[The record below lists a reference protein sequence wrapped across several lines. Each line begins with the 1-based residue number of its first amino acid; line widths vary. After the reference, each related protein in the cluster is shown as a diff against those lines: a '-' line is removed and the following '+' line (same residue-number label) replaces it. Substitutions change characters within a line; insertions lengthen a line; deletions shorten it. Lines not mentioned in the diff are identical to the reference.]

1 MNQNPL
7 EQLHQ
12 LAKTME
18 NKLEKVA
25 NKLSQLPKTPQA
37 GDIFRIDNQNT
48 LGLLQW
54 VLLYSQSKQWFIVP
68 ADDNPIAG
76 STDIAIS
83 EKALC
88 GPLTLRCSQG
98 IWIAE
103 TNLNLNLRVG
113 VLENWHLYRAIDKT
127 KQVFEG
133 KIQSTVW
140 QRETEADP
148 EYDEWMEQVIQERQ
162 ALKQHK
168 KTLVNLKKWFQNDFV
183 DSIKTGWQE
192 LNKIPI
198 NVAFMPVRTM
208 AIKRAKLIN
217 LGKYYTVVLVLD
229 IRKFDNQNTEV
240 IFWLC
245 AAGEQTTLPKN
256 LKFALLDR
264 SSGID
269 REKTANGTEKY
280 LNIKW
285 SFSVKEEFCIAIQLD
300 DVSFT
305 ESFML

>member
-18 NKLEKVA
+18 KKLEKVA

-48 LGLLQW
+48 TGLLQW

-68 ADDNPIAG
+68 ADDNPMTG
-76 STDIAIS
+76 TTDIAIS

-88 GPLTLRCSQG
+88 GPMTLRCSQG

-103 TNLNLNLRVG
+103 TNLDLSLRVG
-113 VLENWHLYRAIDKT
+113 TLENWHLYRAIDKT
-127 KQVFEG
+127 KQVFAD
-133 KIQSTVW
+133 KIQSTIW

-148 EYDEWMEQVIQERQ
+148 EYEEWMEQVIQERQ

-168 KTLVNLKKWFQNDFV
+168 KILVNLKKWFQNDFV
-183 DSIKTGWQE
+183 DTIKAGWLE
-192 LNKIPI
+192 LNMIPTNI
-198 NVAFMPVRTM
+198 AFLPVRTM
-208 AIKRAKLIN
+208 AIKRAKQIN
-217 LGKYYTVVLVLD
+217 LGKDYTVVLVLD
-229 IRKFDNQNTEV
+229 IRKFDNKNIEI
-240 IFWLC
+240 IFLLC
-245 AAGEQTTLPKN
+245 AEQSTLAKN
-256 LKFALLDR
+256 LKFAVFDR

>member
-48 LGLLQW
+48 MRLLQW

-68 ADDNPIAG
+68 ADDNPMTG

-98 IWIAE
+98 IWIPE
-103 TNLNLNLRVG
+103 TNLDLSLRVG
-113 VLENWHLYRAIDKT
+113 VIENWHLYRAIDKV
-127 KQVFEG
+127 KQVFAG

-148 EYDEWMEQVIQERQ
+148 EYEEWMEQVIQERQ
-162 ALKQHK
+162 ALNFK
-168 KTLVNLKKWFQNDFV
+168 KPVLNLIQWFKNDFV
-183 DSIKTGWQE
+183 ESMKAGWLE
-192 LNKIPI
+192 LKNMIPT
-198 NVAFMPVRTM
+198 NVTFLEVRDRE
-208 AIKRAKLIN
+208 KQAKLIY
-217 LGKYYTVVLVLD
+217 LGKDYKLVLVID
-229 IRKFDNQNTEV
+229 IHKFENNNIKV
-240 IFWLC
+240 VFWLC

-256 LKFALLDR
+256 IKFTLFDR

-269 REKTANGTEKY
+269 REKTANGSEKY
-280 LNIKW
+280 LTIKW
-285 SFSVKEEFCIAIQLD
+285 SFNINEEFCIAIQLD

>member
-18 NKLEKVA
+18 KKLEKVA

-48 LGLLQW
+48 MALLQW
-54 VLLYSQSKQWFIVP
+54 VLLYSQSEQWFIVP
-68 ADDNPIAG
+68 ADDNPMTG
-76 STDIAIS
+76 TTDIAIS

-88 GPLTLRCSQG
+88 GPMTLRCSQG
-98 IWIAE
+98 IWIPE
-103 TNLNLNLRVG
+103 TNLDLNLRVG
-113 VLENWHLYRAIDKT
+113 VIENWHLYRAIDKT

-162 ALKQHK
+162 ALNFK
-168 KTLVNLKKWFQNDFV
+168 KPVLNLIQWFKNDFV
-183 DSIKTGWQE
+183 EGIKAGWLE
-192 LNKIPI
+192 LNMIPI
-198 NVAFMPVRTM
+198 NVSFQPVMDKTV
-208 AIKRAKLIN
+208 KRAKQIN
-217 LGKYYTVVLVLD
+217 LGNNYTVALVLD
-229 IRKFDNQNTEV
+229 IRKFYNNNIEV

-245 AAGEQTTLPKN
+245 AAGEQTSLPKN
-256 LKFALLDR
+256 LKFALFDK

-269 REKTANGTEKY
+269 REKIANGTEKF
-280 LNIKW
+280 LSIEW
-285 SFSVKEEFCIAIQLD
+285 SFSLKEEFCIAIQLGE
-300 DVSFT
+300 VSFT

>member
-12 LAKTME
+12 LASTME
-18 NKLEKVA
+18 KKLEKVA

-48 LGLLQW
+48 MALLQW

-68 ADDNPIAG
+68 ADDNPMTG
-76 STDIAIS
+76 TTDIAIS

-88 GPLTLRCSQG
+88 GPMTLRCSQG
-98 IWIAE
+98 IWIPE
-103 TNLNLNLRVG
+103 TNLDLNLRVG
-113 VLENWHLYRAIDKT
+113 VIENWHLYRAIDKT

-162 ALKQHK
+162 ALNFK
-168 KTLVNLKKWFQNDFV
+168 KPVLNLIQWFKNDFV
-183 DSIKTGWQE
+183 EGIKAGWLE
-192 LNKIPI
+192 LNMIPI
-198 NVAFMPVRTM
+198 NVSFQPVMDKTV
-208 AIKRAKLIN
+208 KRAKQIN
-217 LGKYYTVVLVLD
+217 LGNNYTVALVLD
-229 IRKFDNQNTEV
+229 IRKFYNNNIEV

-245 AAGEQTTLPKN
+245 AAGEQTSLPKN
-256 LKFALLDR
+256 LKFALFDK

-269 REKTANGTEKY
+269 REKIANGTEKF
-280 LNIKW
+280 LSIEW
-285 SFSVKEEFCIAIQLD
+285 SFSLKEEFCIAIQLGE
-300 DVSFT
+300 VSFT

>member
-37 GDIFRIDNQNT
+37 GDIFRIENKNT

-54 VLLYSQSKQWFIVP
+54 VLLYSQSEQWFIVP
-68 ADDNPIAG
+68 ADDNPMTG

-83 EKALC
+83 EKALS
-88 GPLTLRCSQG
+88 GPLTLRCGQG
-98 IWIAE
+98 IWISE
-103 TNLNLNLRVG
+103 TNLDLSLRVG
-113 VLENWHLYRAIDKT
+113 ILENWHLYRAIDKV
-127 KQVFEG
+127 KG
-133 KIQSTVW
+133 KIQSTAW

-148 EYDEWMEQVIQERQ
+148 EYEEWMEQVIQERE
-162 ALKQHK
+162 ALKFK
-168 KTLVNLKKWFQNDFV
+168 KPLINLRKWFQNDFV
-183 DSIKTGWQE
+183 ETIKAGWLE
-192 LNKIPI
+192 LNMIPT
-198 NVAFMPVRTM
+198 NVAFQPVR
-208 AIKRAKLIN
+208 AKEVKQAKQIN
-217 LGKYYTVVLVLD
+217 LGNDYTVALVLD
-229 IRKFDNQNTEV
+229 IRKFDNQNIDV

-256 LKFALLDR
+256 IKFALFDK

-269 REKTANGTEKY
+269 TEEITTGSEKY
-280 LNIKW
+280 ISIEW
-285 SFSVKEEFCIAIQLD
+285 SFNINEQFCIAIQLD